1 MEIIAI
7 DLYLDTLKTML
18 MIMMMKMIMIML
30 NAKI

>member
-18 MIMMMKMIMIML
+18 MIMMMKMVMIML